1 MMWNAPCIQCGTRV
15 QDPRSEARGQ
25 SLGNQMS
32 ESMEL
37 KAGTLLEMLT
47 AMLPRAELDYER
59 AASQHRFLIA
69 FEGRSHVI
77 PLSDRWFESQT
88 EQSLAQVARTI
99 ATRLQAT
106 AEVYESA

>member
-1 MMWNAPCIQCGTRV
+1 
-15 QDPRSEARGQ
+15 
-25 SLGNQMS
+25 MS

-37 KAGTLLEMLT
+37 KAGVLLELLT
-47 AMLPRAELDYER
+47 AALPRGELDYER
-59 AASQHRFLIA
+59 AGPQHRFLIA
-69 FEGRSHVI
+69 FEGCKHVI

-106 AEVYESA
+106 SEVYESA